1 MTTEPQ
7 VGAGTGT
14 REAAAPQLPRAR
26 RRPSAGDLRLVVLFA
41 LLNAAASLL
50 GRSTRVPDAEVS
62 LVWPAAGVA
71 FLWLVVRAR
80 RPWPWLDPLVLTL
93 STGVVVAATG
103 ASVTTAVIGA
113 LAATVQSVVCAWVV
127 ARRAPHVWAARGT
140 QQLRRVQD
148 LWWLVLG
155 AALSS
160 VVSAPLLELAVVV
173 GGEPWSWRTALLWCA
188 RNTVAIIGIGTLG
201 FTLGAWLHRRSTR
214 HSAHERIEWW
224 TEGRGA
230 DYLAALLLA
239 PLLYVV
245 WFVQVDWLAVVFPLI
260 GLTVWAGSRLPT
272 RSVVLHTTL
281 CGGVA
286 IQLTL
291 AGSGPFAELPDPT
304 AQVAIAQLYVGLVAA
319 IGLALAIARDER
331 LRLVADLQ
339 TARDRAQEQATLL
352 ATVVDTMSEGVRV
365 VDATGRVVVRN
376 PTAGLLLTGR
386 TAPDAEG
393 DSDLAHLARLD
404 GTPVPEA
411 ELPFRRALAGEQ
423 VRDADLLVRVPG
435 ATDPRIVTFSA
446 SPLPAAAGG
455 GAVTVLR
462 DVTAERTEL
471 RRAAQVQASLLP
483 SRALDVPGLD
493 LAARFVPAGS
503 VGGDFYDWQQVA
515 DGLVLTLADVMGKGP
530 AAAILAATTRSVL
543 HAQGELHDV
552 AGTLDATERAMTAD
566 LANAGAFVT
575 MFRAYVDAADGQVSY
590 TDAGHG
596 LSLIVGE
603 DGSTRRLSATGLPL
617 GIAPGPD
624 RVTARAR
631 LGPGELLVTF
641 SDGVLDALGGSLGDL
656 DQVGRVVRGTRTAEQ
671 AADAVLSLVDPRHPE
686 DDLTV
691 VTLRRAA

>member
-1 MTTEPQ
+1 MTTELLG
-7 VGAGTGT
+7 GATT
-14 REAAAPQLPRAR
+14 DATPRPPRAL
-26 RRPSAGDLRLVVLFA
+26 RRPGARDLRLVALFA
-41 LLNAAASLL
+41 LLNAAACLL
-50 GRSTRVPDAEVS
+50 GRATRVPEAEVS
-62 LVWPAAGVA
+62 LVWPAAGVSV
-71 FLWLVVRAR
+71 LWLVARAR
-80 RPWPWLDPLVLTL
+80 RPWPWLDPLVLAL
-93 STGVVVAATG
+93 STGAVVALTG
-103 ASVTTAVIGA
+103 ASASTAAIGA
-113 LAATVQSVVCAWVV
+113 LAATVQAVVCAAVL
-127 ARRAPHVWAARGT
+127 ARYAPYVWAARGT
-140 QQLRRVQD
+140 QQLRRVPD
-148 LWWLVLG
+148 LWWFVLG
-155 AALSS
+155 AVLSS
-160 VVSAPLLELAVVV
+160 VVSAPLVDLAVVL
-173 GGEPWSWRTALLWCA
+173 GGEPWTWRTALLWCA
-188 RNTVAIIGIGTLG
+188 RNTVAIVGIGTLG
-201 FTLGAWLHRRSTR
+201 FTLGAWLRLRAARRT
-214 HSAHERIEWW
+214 AHDRIEWW

-245 WFVQVDWLAVVFPLI
+245 WFVEIDWLAVVFPLI

-272 RSVVLHTTL
+272 RSVVLHTTV
-281 CGGVA
+281 CGVVA

-304 AQVAIAQLYVGLVAA
+304 AQVAIAQLYVGLVAV

-331 LRLVADLQ
+331 GRLVADLQ

-376 PTAGLLLTGR
+376 PTAALLLTGR
-386 TAPDAEG
+386 TTPGGEG
-393 DSDLAHLARLD
+393 DTDLAHLARLD
-404 GTPVPEA
+404 GSPVPDA

-435 ATDPRIVTFSA
+435 ASEPRIVTFSA
-446 SPLPAAAGG
+446 SPLPDAAGG

-462 DVTAERTEL
+462 DVTVERTEL

-483 SRALDVPGLD
+483 SLTLDVPGLD

-503 VGGDFYDWQQVA
+503 VGGDFYDWQPVA

-543 HAQGELHDV
+543 HAQRTLRDV
-552 AGTLDATERAMTAD
+552 AGTLAATERAMTAD

-596 LSLIVGE
+596 LSLIVGQ
-603 DGSTRRLSATGLPL
+603 DGSARRLSATGLPL
-617 GIAPGPD
+617 GIAPGPE
-624 RVTARAR
+624 RVSARAR
-631 LGPGELLVTF
+631 LAPGELLVTF
-641 SDGVLDALGGSLGDL
+641 SDGVLDALGGSLDDL
-656 DQVGRVVRGTRTAEQ
+656 DQVGRAVRGTRTAEQ

-691 VTLRRAA
+691 VALRRAA